1 MQPKQ
6 AAQGKVFGKDH
17 HELLA
22 LPLQS
27 SFPNRVFFLHLPFAI
42 ICEQNNNAYKNQSEI
57 FHGIPVIPE
66 RSPSIALDA
75 ATRNSDCRIFSRL
88 RNENLRLHNGILE
101 VAEWI

>member
-1 MQPKQ
+1 MQLNK
-6 AAQGKVFGKDH
+6 AVQGKVFWKDH

-42 ICEQNNNAYKNQSEI
+42 ICEQTHHAYQNQSEI

-75 ATRNSDCRIFSRL
+75 ATRNSDCQIFSRL
-88 RNENLRLHNGILE
+88 PNENLRLHAGILE
-101 VAEWI
+101 FAGWT